1 MSILASAL
9 AKQWITLNDTTIP
22 IMSIQSIEMTEEGGE
37 YYFMVHCTNQ
47 KILRVNLC
55 GTGGKWLYMAC
66 HEGLEEAKRGGMQY
80 DRL

>member
-47 KILRVNLC
+47 KVLRVNLC

-66 HEGLEEAKRGGMQY
+66 HEGLEEAKRGGRQY